1 MKNKIKFIFH
11 VIFHPAD
18 GFWDMKR
25 EKRGSVVIASALIL
39 LQFLTM
45 LINEYNVG
53 FIFDKSLGKT
63 SGIGFLAAV
72 AVLPIFLFA
81 LANLSITTFLEGEGK
96 FKDIFTMACYALTPS
111 IIIRIITTVLTNVM
125 SLDEQTYI
133 SVLSI
138 ISVVWVVLLL
148 FVGIME
154 IHNYSTSRAFASA
167 ILTIIA
173 MAIIIFLLLLFL
185 DMVSRIFGFGYSVFQ
200 ELIMRV

>member
-25 EKRGSVVIASALIL
+25 EKCGSVVIASALIL